1 MRRLRKGILL
11 CSWAAVVLLL
21 PAASAFSQELT
32 GKVIDE
38 NGQVVG
44 GAKVSLSGAIPGSSL
59 SAVSDDAGRFV
70 IAVVPP
76 GIYDLRAEKPGYY
89 ATVVRGLN
97 IGKRAAPLEVVLN
110 HEHEYDEKVSVT
122 YSSPVIDRQKASGA
136 ATLTAEEIADV
147 PYTTPRDFR
156 NALALTP
163 GVVKDKSGGMHISGG
178 GENQVSYS
186 LDGFDIAGPVSGA
199 LDGWIPVDSIRAVRV
214 ETSRSSAEFGRGS
227 AGVMAIESS
236 QGDDHFRFTS
246 NSLFPSIA
254 IRNAF
259 ELSSWSPRATISGPI
274 AKGRAWF
281 YSALDLQYSQN
292 RVRELPSGGN
302 SNHSWRETDLTRIQV
317 NLTNR
322 NILTGGFLFNF
333 RHSRHE
339 GISPLDP
346 IETSRNQRDRLS
358 FINLKDQAF
367 IGGWV
372 LEAGVALDQSNNR
385 ALPLG
390 EQLYVISPEGQSG
403 NFYLQS
409 QSRATRMQY
418 LASVLPPIQNWH
430 GRHILKYGID
440 VDSIRYRQLAER
452 RPFATVDNNGVLTR
466 QVEFQGGPRFGRNT
480 SEFSGFLE
488 DSWKINE
495 EMFVEAGV
503 RFDWDQ
509 ILRQPLWSPRLAI
522 TWGPARFP
530 DSKFSAGFGVF
541 YDATD
546 LNLLTRSQDQQRTDI
561 FYAQQGIPA
570 QGEPIITR
578 FVANERELRAP
589 YYRNWSLGWQQKIPR
604 GFYVETNFV
613 RRTGREGWAYNLLPS
628 EEASSW
634 QYVYQLGSTRR
645 DSYSYLDVAFS
656 RTFRGKYSWLLSY
669 ARSSSRSSEIID
681 FSVDNPI
688 FARQAGGPM
697 NWDTPNRLISW
708 SSFPVPHLKSYSWAY
723 FAEWRS
729 GVPWSQVDRFQQL
742 VGVPNSRRLPDYFSL
757 NLQAERRIHL
767 FHTYWSLRA
776 GFNNLTGRKN
786 PTAVYNNVDS
796 MDFGRFSGSR
806 GRAFVARVRFLG
818 KK

>member
-1 MRRLRKGILL
+1 
-11 CSWAAVVLLL
+11 VLLL
-21 PAASAFSQELT
+21 PAASAFTQELT

-38 NGQVVG
+38 NGQVVA
-44 GAKVSLSGAIPGSSL
+44 GAKVSLSGAILGSSL

-70 IAVVPP
+70 IPAVPP

-89 ATVVRGLN
+89 ATVSKGLN
-97 IGKRAAPLEVVLN
+97 IGQRAAPLEVVLN
-110 HEHEYDEKVSVT
+110 HVHEYDEKVSVT

-147 PYTTPRDFR
+147 PYTAPRDFR

-163 GVVKDKSGGMHISGG
+163 GVVKDGSGGMHISGG
-178 GENQVSYS
+178 GENQVSYG
-186 LDGFDIAGPVSGA
+186 LDGFNIAGPVSGA

-246 NSLFPSIA
+246 NSLFPTIA
-254 IRNAF
+254 IRDGF

-281 YSALDLQYSQN
+281 YSALDLQYGQN
-292 RVRELPSGGN
+292 RVRELPPGAN

-333 RHSRHE
+333 LHSRHD
-339 GISPLDP
+339 GIGPLDP
-346 IETSRNQRDRLS
+346 IETSRNLSDRLS
-358 FINLKDQAF
+358 FFNLKDQAF

-390 EQLYVISPEGQSG
+390 EQLYMISPEGQSG

-409 QSRATRMQY
+409 QSRATRVQY

-440 VDSIRYRQLAER
+440 ADSVRYRQFAER
-452 RPFATVDNNGVLTR
+452 RPFATVDNNGVVTR
-466 QVEFQGGPRFGRNT
+466 QVEFQGGPRFGQNT

-495 EMFVEAGV
+495 EMFVEAGM

-546 LNLLTRSQDQQRTDI
+546 LNLLTRSLDQQRTDV
-561 FYAQQGIPA
+561 FYDQQGVPA
-570 QGEPIITR
+570 QGEPILTS
-578 FVANERELRAP
+578 FVANERGLRAP
-589 YYRNWSLGWQQKIPR
+589 YYRNWSLGWQQKIPQ

-628 EEASSW
+628 EEASPW

-645 DSYSYLDVAFS
+645 DSYSYLDVAIS
-656 RTFRGKYSWLLSY
+656 RTFRGKYPWLLSY

-681 FSVDNPI
+681 FSVDNPV

-729 GVPWSQVDRFQQL
+729 GVPWSQVDQFQQL
-742 VGVPNSRRLPDYFSL
+742 VGAPNSRRLPDYFSL

-767 FHTYWSLRA
+767 FHIYWGLRA
-776 GFNNLTGRKN
+776 GFNNLTGHKN
-786 PTAVYNNVDS
+786 PTTVNDNLDS
-796 MDFGRFSGSR
+796 TDFGRFSGSR
-806 GRAFVARVRFLG
+806 GRAFVARIRFLG

>member
-1 MRRLRKGILL
+1 MRHLRKIVFL

-21 PAASAFSQELT
+21 PAASAFSQELI

-38 NGQVVG
+38 NGQLVV
-44 GAKVSLSGAIPGSSL
+44 GAKVSLSGAVPGSSL

-70 IAVVPP
+70 IPAVPP

-89 ATVVRGLN
+89 ATVSRGLN
-97 IGKRAAPLEVVLN
+97 VAQRAAPLEVVLN
-110 HEHEYDEKVSVT
+110 HMHEYEERVSVT

-136 ATLTAEEIADV
+136 STLTADEITSL
-147 PYTTPRDFR
+147 PYTSTRDFR
-156 NALALTP
+156 NALALNP
-163 GVVKDKSGGMHISGG
+163 GAVKDKSGGMHISGG

-186 LDGFDIAGPVSGA
+186 LDGFNIAGPVSGA
-199 LDGWIPVDSIRAVRV
+199 LDSWIPVDSIRAVRV

-236 QGDDHFRFTS
+236 QGDDHFRFS
-246 NSLFPSIA
+246 SSSFFPSIA
-254 IRNAF
+254 IRNGF

-292 RVRELPSGGN
+292 RIRELPPGDN
-302 SNHSWRETDLTRIQV
+302 SNHSWMDSDLTRIQV

-322 NILTGGFLFNF
+322 NILSGGFLFNF
-333 RHSRHE
+333 RQSRHD
-339 GISPLDP
+339 GIGPLDP
-346 IETSRNQRDRLS
+346 VETSRNLSDRLS
-358 FINLKDQAF
+358 FFNLKDQAF

-372 LEAGVALDQSNNR
+372 LEAGVALNQSNNR

-409 QSRATRMQY
+409 QRRATRMQY

-440 VDSIRYRQLAER
+440 ADSIRYRQFAER
-452 RPFATVDNNGVLTR
+452 RPFAAVDNNGDLTR
-466 QVEFQGGPRFGRNT
+466 QVEFQGGPIFGRNT

-495 EMFVEAGV
+495 ETFVEAGV

-546 LNLLTRSQDQQRTDI
+546 LNLLTRSLDQQRTDI
-561 FYAQQGIPA
+561 FYAQQGVPA
-570 QGEPIITR
+570 QGEPILTR
-578 FVANERELRAP
+578 FAANERELRAP

-613 RRTGREGWAYNLLPS
+613 RRMGREGWAYNLLPS
-628 EEASSW
+628 AEDLPW
-634 QYVYQLGSTRR
+634 QHVYQLGSTRR
-645 DSYSYLDVAFS
+645 DSYTYLDVALS
-656 RTFRGKYSWLLSY
+656 HTFGGKYPWLLSY
-669 ARSSSRSSEIID
+669 ARSRARSSEIID
-681 FSVDNPI
+681 FSLDNPI
-688 FARQAGGPM
+688 FARQAAGPL
-697 NWDTPNRLISW
+697 NWDSPNRLISW
-708 SSFPVPHLKSYSWAY
+708 SVFPVPHLKNYSWAY
-723 FAEWRS
+723 FAEWHS
-729 GVPWSQVDRFQQL
+729 GVPWSQVDQFQQL
-742 VGVPNSRRLPDYFSL
+742 VGFPNSRRLPEYFSL

-767 FHTYWSLRA
+767 FHAYWGLRA
-776 GFNNLTGRKN
+776 GFNDLTGHKN
-786 PTAVYNNVDS
+786 PTVVNNNVDS

-806 GRAFVARVRFLG
+806 GRTFVARIRLLG